1 MGGRG
6 PRPLN
11 RSSASS
17 TKVRTR
23 LADRGLE
30 LILSD
35 EAKEFIIDKGY
46 NPDYGARPLR
56 RAIEN
61 MVEDP
66 LAEEILRGSFKGKN
80 VIKKTPGAIK
90 WGDIQLKRGFTD
102 DMALYEWRQ
111 KVVDGKLED
120 ARKNG
125 SVVVYDYEN
134 EEVLRWNFINGW
146 LSKYQGPSL
155 NASGND
161 IAIES
166 ITIVHEGLKR
176 IK

>member
-1 MGGRG
+1 MLEVDGLTEATFRECSGLDSENQVIESKETGR
-6 PRPLN
+6 
-11 RSSASS
+11 
-17 TKVRTR
+17 
-23 LADRGLE
+23 
-30 LILSD
+30 
-35 EAKEFIIDKGY
+35 
-46 NPDYGARPLR
+46 
-56 RAIEN
+56 
-61 MVEDP
+61 
-66 LAEEILRGSFKGKN
+66 KGKN

-90 WGDIQLKRGFTD
+90 WGDIVLKRGFTD
-102 DMALYEWRQ
+102 DMALYDWRQ
-111 KVVDGKLED
+111 KVVDGTLEA

-134 EEVLRWNFINGW
+134 KEVLRWNFINGW

-155 NASGND
+155 SAAGND